1 MNTSTKTNAV
11 PVRPHSHAQRW
22 LIAYDIK
29 NPKRL
34 AKVGRYINKEAVRM
48 QYSIYVLAGT
58 RRKMDEVSAELEKLI
73 NPKEDDVRVYPM
85 GENTR
90 LWGLGTQFILD
101 GNILTDA
108 LLDKFI
114 QHHAPDLEIDA

>member
-1 MNTSTKTNAV
+1 MNTSTKAKNV
-11 PVRPHSHAQRW
+11 PVTPHSHAQRW

-101 GNILTDA
+101 GNILTDE

-114 QHHAPDLEIDA
+114 HHHVPDLEIDA